1 MIKYY
6 LFLLFILLGCRQELE
21 ISEFSFNFSSY
32 VPALRIEA
40 LILPHDSTAIVR
52 IDKSFLINDTELY
65 DCRDNDFGYISE
77 DSCHTIDG
85 AFWHGDENETSADCG
100 DWNPF
105 IHDLGS
111 DGKES
116 IDDNS
121 DGDYRDFGD
130 IAPDKDGTENNGIP
144 DCGEPNVDG
153 YTEIL
158 PSIHDS
164 TCTVSMIKTNLDGV
178 EDTCNFFF
186 EDAAGYFFN
195 NIYTGDRSNPIFD
208 NIETVTYGAYIPSFN
223 CGEEYWTDYSA
234 EYSFYA
240 NCSTSEFGI
249 IESEEPITISKPVVF
264 ISENDVEDIKSC
276 SDYDCLLSSTSINF
290 QEDSVYFGRYSSN
303 QKIRW
308 ASILPDVTFQVVQY
322 LFDRANNE
330 YKYYHGHAGFSPPE
344 FQFNDVAIS
353 EETIVTE
360 FYDGEGNGQWDDDE
374 IYADENENGQW
385 DEEEYFI
392 DTGDTIPEVDT
403 YYYEIFTF
411 SDSYRNYYFNDQ
423 LYLDDPER
431 TNLRDEESN
440 PVMGAFGSMTSEKIY
455 FRIIDCTVYG
465 PSDCESADITKS
477 VCEWNENISLQPCV
491 DYEGPICLPV
501 NFSTEF
507 CE

>member
-1 MIKYY
+1 M
-6 LFLLFILLGCRQELE
+6 
-21 ISEFSFNFSSY
+21 
-32 VPALRIEA
+32 
-40 LILPHDSTAIVR
+40 
-52 IDKSFLINDTELY
+52 
-65 DCRDNDFGYISE
+65 
-77 DSCHTIDG
+77 
-85 AFWHGDENETSADCG
+85 
-100 DWNPF
+100 
-105 IHDLGS
+105 
-111 DGKES
+111 
-116 IDDNS
+116 
-121 DGDYRDFGD
+121 
-130 IAPDKDGTENNGIP
+130 
-144 DCGEPNVDG
+144 
-153 YTEIL
+153 
-158 PSIHDS
+158 
-164 TCTVSMIKTNLDGV
+164 
-178 EDTCNFFF
+178 
-186 EDAAGYFFN
+186 
-195 NIYTGDRSNPIFD
+195 
-208 NIETVTYGAYIPSFN
+208 
-223 CGEEYWTDYSA
+223 
-234 EYSFYA
+234 
-240 NCSTSEFGI
+240 
-249 IESEEPITISKPVVF
+249 
-264 ISENDVEDIKSC
+264 
-276 SDYDCLLSSTSINF
+276 
-290 QEDSVYFGRYSSN
+290 
-303 QKIRW
+303 
-308 ASILPDVTFQVVQY
+308 PDVTFQVVQY

-455 FRIIDCTVYG
+455 FRIIDCTAYG
-465 PSDCESADITKS
+465 PSDCESTEITKS